1 MSHWSQGIADMP
13 QRSRINANTVVR
25 RLTGQPAKMGSR
37 SCPLSE
43 TPFRGLRGSGTTIR
57 GQSGH
62 FVVITRGFCGNLR
75 GIQCSKLLIRE
86 LGDMHGAPIQISQAL
101 IFLGR
106 EQHDIVAA
114 VAGHDYRFPM
124 GYAPEAA
131 ELTLKFAG
139 GDSGHKS
146 HLGSTTEIC
155 RNALDAAPSLGQLLS
170 QHPPRCSRS
179 PRASCFSHRSTAA
192 RRASLTGFLPI
203 PSFFENLFR
212 GSFYDSPLY

>member
-1 MSHWSQGIADMP
+1 MTWPGW
-13 QRSRINANTVVR
+13 
-25 RLTGQPAKMGSR
+25 
-37 SCPLSE
+37 
-43 TPFRGLRGSGTTIR
+43 GSGRTIR

-62 FVVITRGFCGNLR
+62 FVVIARGFCGNLR
-75 GIQCSKLLIRE
+75 GIQCSKLLIGE

-139 GDSGHKS
+139 GDSGHKKSSSEAGYCS
-146 HLGSTTEIC
+146 HYTQIWYF
-155 RNALDAAPSLGQLLS
+155 A
-170 QHPPRCSRS
+170 
-179 PRASCFSHRSTAA
+179 
-192 RRASLTGFLPI
+192 
-203 PSFFENLFR
+203 
-212 GSFYDSPLY
+212 